1 MSEWRRRAAKANEW
15 VEKEEHMEQQELKKR
30 VLALLQRNA
39 RMALREMAERLDC
52 TEEAVAT
59 AIRELEE
66 EHIIVGYAAVVSEE
80 ARADEVRA
88 IIEIEVQPERDTGY
102 DTLAERLAKFPEV
115 RSLYLVSGR
124 YDFQLEIIGHSLQ
137 EIASF
142 VAGKLACQPGVK
154 STATYFMLKK
164 YKESGIQLSK
174 GEKYERLK
182 IVP

>member
-1 MSEWRRRAAKANEW
+1 M
-15 VEKEEHMEQQELKKR
+15 
-30 VLALLQRNA
+30 
-39 RMALREMAERLDC
+39 
-52 TEEAVAT
+52 
-59 AIRELEE
+59 
-66 EHIIVGYAAVVSEE
+66 
-80 ARADEVRA
+80 
-88 IIEIEVQPERDTGY
+88 
-102 DTLAERLAKFPEV
+102 
-115 RSLYLVSGR
+115 SGR